1 MCCSSWGRKEFNTT
15 ERLNFTEL
23 MSIIPIVM
31 SITFTFTYVYT
42 IIFIHSSMEEHLC
55 YFHILPVMNNTAINI
70 SVFWYLF
77 EVLISLS

>member
-1 MCCSSWGRKEFNTT
+1 MCCSSWDCKEFNTT
-15 ERLNFTEL
+15 ERLNCTEL
-23 MSIIPIVM
+23 MSIILIVM

-42 IIFIHSSMEEHLC
+42 IIFIHSSMEEHLR

-70 SVFWYLF
+70 SVCWYLF